1 MDSIPNTMNYMIAGY
16 AVLFGGLLIYL
27 SSLYIRRRN
36 LRQDLDMLRE
46 LEKSEENHE
55 IPKQ

>member
-46 LEKSEENHE
+46 LEKSEENRE